1 MATVTAMFLRDL
13 KTRDAAT
20 VAGLV
25 LFVAVFLGAIWLRQ
39 PDREVSVEVRE
50 IGTFA
55 AKARDC
61 GLPERAI
68 GRFVEK
74 RLRDVRDRHPDVGT
88 SELVAM
94 LLEPVRASDRNT
106 PSRGDCD
113 RIQIV
118 VGNPS

>member
-39 PDREVSVEVRE
+39 PDRDVNVEVRE

>member
-39 PDREVSVEVRE
+39 PDRDVSVEVRE

-74 RLRDVRDRHPDVGT
+74 RLRDVRDRNPDVGT

>member
-1 MATVTAMFLRDL
+1 MATVTPMIVRDL
-13 KTRDAAT
+13 KAKEAAT

-39 PDREVSVEVRE
+39 PDRDVNAEVRE
-50 IGTFA
+50 IGAVA

-61 GLPERAI
+61 GVPERAI
-68 GRFVEK
+68 GKFVEK
-74 RLRDVRDRHPDVGT
+74 RLRDVRERNPGLGT

-94 LLEPVRASDRNT
+94 LLEPVRANDRNA

-113 RIQIV
+113 RINVV
-118 VGNPS
+118 VGAT

>member
-1 MATVTAMFLRDL
+1 MATVSPMFLRDL
-13 KTRDAAT
+13 KTREAAT

-39 PDREVSVEVRE
+39 PNRDVNVEVRE
-50 IGTFA
+50 IGTYA

-61 GLPERAI
+61 GMPERQI
-68 GRFVEK
+68 GKFVEK
-74 RLRDVRDRHPDVGT
+74 RLRDVRDRNPGLGT

-94 LLEPVRASDRNT
+94 LLEPVRTSDRNT

-118 VGNPS
+118 VSNGA

>member
-74 RLRDVRDRHPDVGT
+74 RLRDVRDRNPDVGT

-94 LLEPVRASDRNT
+94 LLEPVRANDRNT